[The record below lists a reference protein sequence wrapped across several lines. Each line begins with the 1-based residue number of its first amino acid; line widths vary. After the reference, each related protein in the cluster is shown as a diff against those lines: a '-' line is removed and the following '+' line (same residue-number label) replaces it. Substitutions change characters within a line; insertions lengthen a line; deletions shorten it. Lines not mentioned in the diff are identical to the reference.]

1 VLQSCTYQK
10 NFGCH
15 SFKSLRVPGFQSLT
29 FFRGLNFLRVV
40 VGLKVSGFE
49 GSRVL
54 GFLGSRVAEFWF

>member
-1 VLQSCTYQK
+1 MLQSCTYQK
-10 NFGCH
+10 NFGSH

-40 VGLKVSGFE
+40 GLKVSGFE

-54 GFLGSRVAEFWF
+54 GF